1 MDNDKKYIVHTNFEA
16 KEAQT
21 LTFVRPATETLL
33 YPDQDGY
40 PWPKEISESEVIKKK
55 TDERKEICSSLDV
68 IFNSIPHVDMDVEE
82 ALELKLINPLDLS
95 TVYKKLTDFLQ
106 TEDYGER
113 IILYLPFE
121 LIPSR
126 DWVTESSELNDS
138 IKNFIEI
145 YFKKWEGFLSVH
157 DARTNF
163 VDGDIPE
170 GDGVD
175 SSISRV
181 SKVAHF
187 IPFLIRKRII
197 SIDQVINIWENTP
210 DEILRESISD
220 AVPVLDDLG
229 TLSESILTRIEESSN
244 SLVRNMAVIIKHN
257 RMGRAESTER
267 DNEGVS
273 VLIERARSEEGGLQ
287 DYLKRDDVKTIAV
300 VHFKSTFGTEIAKTI
315 NQVSIE
321 IGKGNIIDEPYTG
334 FGTNDYRTTIA
345 KLKQAKADTVFLD
358 MVDIDTVTFLTQAK
372 SLNFSPKFIT
382 YVGSYDAFKDDNK
395 SLLEGIVVL
404 NWESSAPEFIK
415 SYRKAYS
422 TDPAKSANHAYDAVY
437 VMAEAIAK
445 TKTNADVANYISSNK
460 FKTINGDIQFLG
472 THEVSS
478 TPVEI
483 DIYKGGS
490 LIPLN

>member
-1 MDNDKKYIVHTNFEA
+1 MIIRFSPNGIFIIPFIYNIGNMKKNYIWIVLVLVIIGLVLYFSNKPSNTLVDANPIKIGAVISLTGPAAVMGEYSKKGMDLAVS
-16 KEAQT
+16 
-21 LTFVRPATETLL
+21 
-33 YPDQDGY
+33 
-40 PWPKEISESEVIKKK
+40 EINNKGGMEGRRVEIIYEDDK
-55 TDERKEICSSLDV
+55 TDPKSAVSAY
-68 IFNSIPHVDMDVEE
+68 N
-82 ALELKLINPLDLS
+82 KLISVSNVNGVIGGMYDFMAQPLLPLALANKIAFISPPQFRIEGGFDLNDQS
-95 TVYKKLTDFLQ
+95 FVMLTDF
-106 TEDYGER
+106 
-113 IILYLPFE
+113 
-121 LIPSR
+121 
-126 DWVTESSELNDS
+126 N
-138 IKNFIEI
+138 
-145 YFKKWEGFLSVH
+145 
-157 DARTNF
+157 
-163 VDGDIPE
+163 
-170 GDGVD
+170 
-175 SSISRV
+175 
-181 SKVAHF
+181 KV
-187 IPFLIRKRII
+187 IR
-197 SIDQVINIWENTP
+197 
-210 DEILRESISD
+210 
-220 AVPVLDDLG
+220 
-229 TLSESILTRIEESSN
+229 
-244 SLVRNMAVIIKHN
+244 
-257 RMGRAESTER
+257 
-267 DNEGVS
+267 
-273 VLIERARSEEGGLQ
+273 GLQ

-321 IGKGNIIDEPYTG
+321 IGKGSIIDEPYTG

-415 SYRKAYS
+415 SYRKAYN

-460 FKTINGDIQFLG
+460 FKTINGEIQFLG

-490 LIPLN
+490 LVPLN